1 MSDTVPGGGGLVEA
15 LTRRLADD
23 PRRFDA
29 LVVAAVEPSDSEEV
43 DPSLRRVLE
52 LLATSARVPRPPGVS
67 GPASLTAWKR
77 GSP

>member
-29 LVVAAVEPSDSEEV
+29 LVAAAVEPSDSEEV

-52 LLATSARVPRPPGVS
+52 LLATSAGSARRLSIS
-67 GPASLTAWKR
+67 GLEQQTDWKL
-77 GSP
+77 GNL

>member
-1 MSDTVPGGGGLVEA
+1 MPGIVLSDTVPGGGGLVEA

-29 LVVAAVEPSDSEEV
+29 LVATAVEPADSEEV

-52 LLATSARVPRPPGVS
+52 LLVTSARVSAWRPS
-67 GPASLTAWKR
+67 ASVAAC
-77 GSP
+77 